1 MIGRNVRFEV
11 SCLAATPDMQRAI
24 AGGPDGRLRVW
35 DLRTGE
41 LVSEAEGHTK
51 EIEALAA
58 APYRRLAVSAGR
70 DATLRVWDLK
80 TARCLRVIEHTPGY
94 PTAVAVTPDA
104 RYAVT
109 GGSDHL
115 LRVWDLGSGRLLKS
129 LEGHTDAVT
138 GVSVTPDARYALSGS
153 NDKTVRFWD
162 LEHGD
167 PQANAQPT
175 TAHAASVA
183 FSRNA
188 RYAFAAGP
196 ENGIAVWSGTTG
208 TLERTLRGHTGRV
221 TAIAATPDDRHIL
234 SAGADHTLRLW
245 DAETGEQ
252 EHSLSTGKQS
262 EGEAETVSNILVTED
277 GTLAAVLSFVSV
289 SVLDIHARTWL
300 RSKQRNSFKHR
311 AALTPDGRYLVCGEG
326 GGSWGVLVAYDCE
339 GEKIMH
345 FLSDSDFHTLDV
357 VVSADGRSCAAIG
370 MQCFPDIRP
379 PPADIPVWDLLTG
392 AQIRRCRGHQD
403 SVACLAL
410 MPNGRQFLS
419 GSRDGTIKLWGFGEP
434 DCLATI
440 DRHTPPVSAL
450 DVSADGRF
458 AVSAC
463 KDDTL
468 RVWHLAT
475 GDCLATY
482 RCPGGTIARVVLRYP
497 RLLVVCANGTLDF
510 LEIMNPADPAALS
523 SVPVIT
529 ACSNVPLW
537 VEDEAWSVFRD
548 AERHL
553 SPLRQG
559 FQDTCSAA
567 RPHLA
572 EAFLQVAGRPARC
585 AGQARANHCLPPPRL
600 RQAHEAESS
609 RPRWHG
615 SPERPGRG

>member
-1 MIGRNVRFEV
+1 MGRR
-11 SCLAATPDMQRAI
+11 DR
-24 AGGPDGRLRVW
+24 
-35 DLRTGE
+35 RT
-41 LVSEAEGHTK
+41 
-51 EIEALAA
+51 
-58 APYRRLAVSAGR
+58 
-70 DATLRVWDLK
+70 K
-80 TARCLRVIEHTPGY
+80 TQL
-94 PTAVAVTPDA
+94 
-104 RYAVT
+104 
-109 GGSDHL
+109 
-115 LRVWDLGSGRLLKS
+115 
-129 LEGHTDAVT
+129 
-138 GVSVTPDARYALSGS
+138 
-153 NDKTVRFWD
+153 F
-162 LEHGD
+162 
-167 PQANAQPT
+167 
-175 TAHAASVA
+175 
-183 FSRNA
+183 
-188 RYAFAAGP
+188 
-196 ENGIAVWSGTTG
+196 
-208 TLERTLRGHTGRV
+208 
-221 TAIAATPDDRHIL
+221 
-234 SAGADHTLRLW
+234 
-245 DAETGEQ
+245 
-252 EHSLSTGKQS
+252 STGKQS

-326 GGSWGVLVAYDCE
+326 AAFGVSSRGVRLRGRE
-339 GEKIMH
+339 IMH

-379 PPADIPVWDLLTG
+379 APADIPVWDLLTG

-482 RCPGGTIARVVLRYP
+482 RCPGGTIAECRPSV
-497 RLLVVCANGTLDF
+497 
-510 LEIMNPADPAALS
+510 PAAARGVRQRHTRLPRNHES
-523 SVPVIT
+523 DRSCGAIFR
-529 ACSNVPLW
+529 ASDHRRSNVPLW

-567 RPHLA
+567 RPA
-572 EAFLQVAGRPARC
+572 
-585 AGQARANHCLPPPRL
+585 
-600 RQAHEAESS
+600 
-609 RPRWHG
+609 
-615 SPERPGRG
+615 PG